1 MIPADVVSRLR
12 LANELATQPPA
23 PTQKL
28 TDALSD
34 FVPGQRLMATIQAL
48 LPNGTYRAMI
58 AQRDITLALPF
69 AAKAGD
75 ALELEVVE
83 SHGKMSLAVVAGGT
97 AKQAAGDSADDA
109 SVATRLTTTGRLIA
123 DLLTGLDKEAGKR
136 PQPAPLNNA
145 QPVVN
150 RFPDNPADLAP
161 ALKAALSKSGMFY
174 ESHQAQWVRGQ
185 LPTAVLLQE
194 PQGRQSPALHA
205 LLQGTSAAASG
216 TQGNP
221 ANQGASAPLMPAPS
235 ASTLANPPSIDTTDA
250 LADSAAPVPGRD
262 AGAGAKP
269 GLPGAAAAVLE
280 NSGRSASATEAA
292 TRLSEAHNPASSNAL
307 RVGMGQVIAPDLTP
321 LVQQQLESLATQA
334 YVWQG
339 QVWPGQNMEWEI
351 VEENGQ
357 QSRGENTSA
366 NWTTHLR
373 LDLPNLGGLHA
384 TLRLV
389 GGKEVEV
396 TVRTEHDATRQRL
409 NAANAPLQQQFA
421 TAGLKLKSLAIAR
434 HAPEPQE

>member
-12 LANELATQPPA
+12 LVNDLTTQPPA

-28 TDALSD
+28 TDALSE

-83 SHGKMSLAVVAGGT
+83 SHGKMSLAVVAG
-97 AKQAAGDSADDA
+97 AARQAAGDSADDA

-123 DLLTGLDKEAGKR
+123 DLLAGLDKEAGKR

-145 QPVVN
+145 EPVVT
-150 RFPDNPADLAP
+150 RFPDNAADLAP

-205 LLQGTSAAASG
+205 LLQGKPVATPGAPG
-216 TQGNP
+216 TPGNSP
-221 ANQGASAPLMPAPS
+221 GAPLMPPLS
-235 ASTLANPPSIDTTDA
+235 ANALANPPSINTTDA
-250 LADSAAPVPGRD
+250 LADSAVVPPGRD
-262 AGAGAKP
+262 AANATAKAD
-269 GLPGAAAAVLE
+269 LQGAATSLE
-280 NSGRSASATEAA
+280 NSTRSSSASDATARPAE
-292 TRLSEAHNPASSNAL
+292 LQNPASSGAL
-307 RVGMGQVIAPDLTP
+307 RVGMGQVIAPELTP
-321 LVQQQLESLATQA
+321 LVQQQLESLATQT

-339 QVWPGQNMEWEI
+339 QIWPGQNMEWEI
-351 VEENGQ
+351 VEEDRQ
-357 QSRGENTSA
+357 QQRGENTAA

-373 LDLPNLGGLHA
+373 LNLPNLGGLHA

-421 TAGLKLKSLAIAR
+421 SAGLKLKSLAIAR